1 MKNITFSADEHLI
14 EAARARAQ
22 TERTTLND
30 QFRAWLREYA
40 QHTERLADYDRLM
53 QDLRGKM
60 RVGHKLSRDEMNER

>member
-1 MKNITFSADEHLI
+1 MI

-40 QHTERLADYDRLM
+40 QHTERLTDYDRLM

-60 RVGHKLSRDEMNER
+60 RVGRKLSRDEMNER